1 MPIQQRT
8 LVVKGLADM
17 QKAWTVAD
25 RETSKELRAALRES
39 ARPVQ
44 QDAQALALHTIRR
57 MTVPWSRMKIGVTRR
72 SVYVAPKQRE
82 TRIKTRKRP
91 KFADLLAAR
100 AMQPALDKN
109 ILKVQANVDD
119 ALQTVG
125 RKWEQ
130 A

>member
-1 MPIQQRT
+1 MAKPYDVT
-8 LVVKGLADM
+8 ACLVTRGDQPDM
-17 QKAWTVAD
+17 MA
-25 RETSKELRAALRES
+25 RIRES
-39 ARPVQ
+39 LIFDNVVVWDNSKLPDWKCAGRY
-44 QDAQALALHTIRR
+44 
-57 MTVPWSRMKIGVTRR
+57 MKIGVTRR

-91 KFADLLAAR
+91 KFADLLADR
-100 AMQPALDKN
+100 AMQPALDRN